1 MYYLLH
7 PLVWLVSC
15 MPFKVLYLISD
26 FLYVL
31 VYKVIKYRYA
41 VIDDNLR
48 KSFPEKPEVEIKEII
63 RQYYAFSVIILWKP

>member
-1 MYYLLH
+1 MYYLLY

-48 KSFPEKPEVEIKEII
+48 KSFPENQ
-63 RQYYAFSVIILWKP
+63 RWKLKKLSGSIMLFL

>member
-1 MYYLLH
+1 MYYLLY

-31 VYKVIKYRYA
+31 VFKVIKYRFA

-48 KSFPEKPEVEIKEII
+48 KSFPEKP
-63 RQYYAFSVIILWKP
+63 